1 MHKIFALLLVVL
13 VFTTIE
19 FQIQSAIIPVPFTI
33 LAEVNLKVL
42 SISADVSNYYNT
54 VKVNITF

>member
-1 MHKIFALLLVVL
+1 MHKIFTLLLVVL

>member
-42 SISADVSNYYNT
+42 SISADASNYYNT